1 MQSKN
6 AFTLLEISLA
16 LALLGLLVAIAV
28 PKLSAFAEAARVSND
43 ILALNAVNTA
53 VEAEAVDDELPNAY
67 KRTAENRITYRIRL
81 AFVSNSSRFNPSNYT
96 NEIQAAILRAVHS
109 NAGDAYIELSDGTPP
124 ELAKSAI
131 FQSKLLHKKAPS
143 LMVIFTIENGFPKI
157 CTIATPSFGNDD
169 IVFIPTYRSKPVAIG
184 DIPQNAEV
192 WNDVT
197 FTYFALEH

>member
-81 AFVSNSSRFNPSNYT
+81 AFVSNSS
-96 NEIQAAILRAVHS
+96 V
-109 NAGDAYIELSDGTPP
+109 G
-124 ELAKSAI
+124 I
-131 FQSKLLHKKAPS
+131 FSG
-143 LMVIFTIENGFPKI
+143 FT
-157 CTIATPSFGNDD
+157 
-169 IVFIPTYRSKPVAIG
+169 SKPPLTGACAIIG
-184 DIPQNAEV
+184 NPYSHAN
-192 WNDVT
+192 
-197 FTYFALEH
+197 L